1 MLSTSTI
8 KLRFIEY
15 NQVNKLN
22 YDRISQNLIKLFNSI
37 CTS

>member
-1 MLSTSTI
+1 MLSTLTI
-8 KLRFIEY
+8 RLRFIEN

-22 YDRISQNLIKLFNSI
+22 YDRISQNLIKLINSI